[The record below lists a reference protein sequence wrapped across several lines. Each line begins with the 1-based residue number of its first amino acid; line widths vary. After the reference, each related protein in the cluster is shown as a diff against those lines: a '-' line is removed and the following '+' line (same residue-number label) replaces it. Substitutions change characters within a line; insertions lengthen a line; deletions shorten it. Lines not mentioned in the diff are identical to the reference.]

1 MEAIKPIM
9 VAELTAEAPLI
20 ECTTSRTTDSVE
32 KAPSV
37 TVTSL
42 GGRSYIQAMIVG
54 TASRTVT
61 DELCAKGS
69 EKPMT
74 TTTTTTTTGSEE
86 TSSEVNEKLAPEEE
100 EDEEEMGD
108 EVVENII
115 EADDTQQQQEDDDE
129 IATKTTNTDTNTEMS
144 ECSAT
149 SSALDLHAKD
159 MVDLTIE
166 KVVSDLS
173 ELAALED
180 VEDALNTT
188 TDL

>member
-1 MEAIKPIM
+1 M

-61 DELCAKGS
+61 DEMCAKGS
-69 EKPMT
+69 EKPMDT
-74 TTTTTTTTGSEE
+74 TTTATTGSEE
-86 TSSEVNEKLAPEEE
+86 TSSEVNGKLEPEEE
-100 EDEEEMGD
+100 EEEMGD

-115 EADDTQQQQEDDDE
+115 EADNVDMQQQEDEDDE
-129 IATKTTNTDTNTEMS
+129 IATKNTKTDTNTEMS